1 MPKKSVVNKTAV
13 LEVLG
18 ASKEAVKKKRN
29 ISTPSVEIWQNLC
42 KELGEKMTPIAVYT
56 FVKLNTTFDQI

>member
-18 ASKEAVKKKRN
+18 ASKEAVKKKETFQLQVLKYGK
-29 ISTPSVEIWQNLC
+29 ICAKNL
-42 KELGEKMTPIAVYT
+42 
-56 FVKLNTTFDQI
+56 VKR

>member
-18 ASKEAVKKKRN
+18 ASKEAVKK
-29 ISTPSVEIWQNLC
+29 NLC